1 MHVFL
6 TGATGLV
13 GGALA
18 GALLD
23 AGHRVTA
30 LVRGAGRDVLDMD
43 GRDRIAEIAVV
54 HGDVAQPG
62 FGPDSGTSEPPA
74 TIDLL
79 VHCAATVDFAAADR
93 VHQAVNVGGTA
104 NAIALAQRWGCRL
117 LYVSTAYV
125 CGRADGLITE
135 SPADPQANFTNG
147 YEASKARAEALVE
160 AAQADGLSAAIARP
174 AIIVGRLSDGAIA
187 RIDGFHHLFRL
198 FGSPLLGGV
207 PAVPDAAF
215 AIVPICHVTAGL
227 LAMAEQPAAFAGQRV
242 HLVGAAPFAMDD
254 MLRIVGDYPGT
265 MPAHMVDP
273 AHYDPAALDR
283 RTAMV
288 HRRIGPQFFDYFRRS
303 PRFETTSLTRIA
315 GIEPPTVDEA
325 AFRRMIDHCIKAGF
339 LDWR

>member
-30 LVRGAGRDVLDMD
+30 LVRGEGRDVLDMD
-43 GRDRIAEIAVV
+43 GRDRIDALTALQ
-54 HGDVAQPG
+54 GDVAQPG
-62 FGPDSGTSEPPA
+62 FGMAEPPA
-74 TIDLL
+74 GIDLL
-79 VHCAATVDFAAADR
+79 IHCAATVDFAASDA
-93 VHQAVNVGGTA
+93 VHEAINVGGTA
-104 NAIALAQRWGCRL
+104 HAIALARAWGCPL
-117 LYVSTAYV
+117 LHVSTAYV
-125 CGRADGLITE
+125 CGRADGVIGE
-135 SPADPQANFTNG
+135 APADPHASFTNG

-160 AAQADGLSAAIARP
+160 AARRDGLVAAIARP

-198 FGSPLLGGV
+198 FGSPLLGAV
-207 PAVPDAAF
+207 PAAPQAAF

-227 LAMAEQPAAFAGQRV
+227 MAMAQDMTAFDGTRV
-242 HLVGAAPFAMDD
+242 HLAGSAPFAMAD
-254 MLRIVGDYPGT
+254 MLRIVADYPGT
-265 MPAHMVDP
+265 VPARMIDP
-273 AHYDPAALDR
+273 QVYDAAMLDR

-288 HRRIGPQFFDYFRRS
+288 HRRIGPRFFDYFLRS
-303 PRFETTSLTRIA
+303 PCFAGDSVERIA
-315 GIEPPTVDEA
+315 GISAPTIDDA
-325 AFRRMIDHCIKAGF
+325 AFRRMIDHCIKVGF

>member
-23 AGHRVTA
+23 AGHRVSA

-43 GRDRIAEIAVV
+43 GRDRIDEMTALQ
-54 HGDVAQPG
+54 GDVALAG
-62 FGPDSGTSEPPA
+62 FAMAEPPA
-74 TIDLL
+74 AIDLL
-79 VHCAATVDFAAADR
+79 IHCAATVDFAASDA
-93 VHQAVNVGGTA
+93 VHEAINIGGTA
-104 NAIALAQRWGCRL
+104 HAVALARAWGCPL
-117 LYVSTAYV
+117 LHVSTAYV
-125 CGRADGLITE
+125 CGRADGVIGEEL
-135 SPADPQANFTNG
+135 ADPQASFTNG

-160 AAQADGLSAAIARP
+160 EARTQGLVTAIARP

-198 FGSPLLGGV
+198 FGSPLLGDV
-207 PAVPDAAF
+207 PASPEAAF

-227 LAMAEQPAAFAGQRV
+227 MAMAENIAAFDGARV
-242 HLVGAAPFAMDD
+242 HLAGSAPFAMAD
-254 MLRIVGDYPGT
+254 MLRIVADYPGT
-265 MPAHMVDP
+265 VPARMLD
-273 AHYDPAALDR
+273 ASAYDAAALDR

-288 HRRIGPQFFDYFRRS
+288 HRRIGPQFFDYFLRS
-303 PRFETTSLTRIA
+303 PFFAGDSLKRIA
-315 GIEPPTVDEA
+315 GIDAPEIDDS
-325 AFRRMIDHCIKAGF
+325 AFRRMIDHCVKVGF